1 MRHRVRWKEP
11 VGRLETR
18 PVPRGRGQGAKT
30 GGDRR
35 QVQDAVER
43 HRRREQARHRL
54 KLPSQDRCRAPRR
67 AGHGCRESIPRVASS
82 CRYLIGVTL
91 AANAILGPTLSVRV
105 LPGAGGHLQ
114 PLRPRPDLLRGRLR
128 ASGPIS
134 LDPGGGQALPNQ
146 PSRPLCPRRTQ
157 PPLPRSTEECD
168 ASGFPR
174 TGAR

>member
-1 MRHRVRWKEP
+1 MATRRKRPKRVGGFVVLAILGFRCCTELRHRVRWKEP

-82 CRYLIGVTL
+82 CRYLILLTF
-91 AANAILGPTLSVRV
+91 AANSILLPTLS
-105 LPGAGGHLQ
+105 
-114 PLRPRPDLLRGRLR
+114 
-128 ASGPIS
+128 
-134 LDPGGGQALPNQ
+134 
-146 PSRPLCPRRTQ
+146 
-157 PPLPRSTEECD
+157 
-168 ASGFPR
+168 
-174 TGAR
+174 